1 MRIKSLFLLSLG
13 LLLVSTVPAGAQASL
28 GDLLTEYGYEWVVGK
43 WVATTDEGL
52 KVELEYKW
60 GLDRHVVLVDFKMG
74 DYKYHGMIMFVPSRE
89 EVIEVGADNQGSIWN
104 CTWGD
109 DYTGAARTGEATQR
123 DGTKEKN
130 AVVLSKVNGDT
141 LKVSVYDVDSYGYR
155 TSESKGSLTF
165 KREAAKK

>member
-1 MRIKSLFLLSLG
+1 MRIKSLFLLSLS
-13 LLLVSTVPAGAQASL
+13 LLFVSAIPAGAQSSL
-28 GDLLTEYGYEWVVGK
+28 GDLLTEYGYEWVAGK
-43 WVATTDEGL
+43 WVATTDEGQ

-89 EVIEVGADNQGSIWN
+89 EVIEVGADNMGGIWN
-104 CTWGD
+104 CRWGD

-130 AVVLSKVNGDT
+130 EVVLSKVDNDT
-141 LKVSVYDVDSYGYR
+141 LKVTLYDVDSYGYR
-155 TSESKGSLTF
+155 TSQAKGSLTF
-165 KREAAKK
+165 KRQAAKK